1 MGVAVNFNYAQW
13 SARYPEFCGVSAPL
27 AQAYFDEASLYF
39 RNDGTGPI
47 CNSAQQLLLLNMLT
61 AHIAALN
68 SGTNGQPASPLV
80 GRVNSASEGSVSVG
94 TDLDIPPGSAQWY
107 AQTKYGFA
115 FWQAT
120 AALRTFRYI
129 PNVRNVADPYFY
141 RR

>member
-1 MGVAVNFNYAQW
+1 MGVAVNFDYALW
-13 SARYPEFCGVSAPL
+13 SARYPEFCSVSSAQ
-27 AQAYFDEASLYF
+27 AQAYFTEATLYF

-47 CNSAQQLLLLNMLT
+47 CNADQQLLLLNMLT

-68 SGTNGQPASPLV
+68 SGINGQPASPLV

-94 TDLDIPPGSAQWY
+94 TDLQLPQGSAQWY

-120 AALRTFRYI
+120 AALRTFRYA
-129 PNVRNVADPYFY
+129 PNVKNVANPYFY
-141 RR
+141 QR